1 MTNRESSD
9 PSGEKGTPPR
19 EDARGISLRTVI
31 VGILSIVLLVGM
43 LWVADPRRL
52 LDILSE
58 ASLGILG
65 LVLLL
70 YFCNVLVKGFRWYL
84 LLNLSDIK
92 APFRTALSFA
102 VVGLSVSSV
111 TPGRIAG
118 EPVRA
123 YMIREK
129 TGLPFGSG
137 LATVFTERIM
147 DLLVLSIF
155 GVIGLALIV
164 SLLPLAGGLA
174 IAVFILLVVLL
185 FVAVVYLALHLAA
198 LERLSH
204 WFVRVASRMARRP
217 SLKWEKAASD
227 TISSFSEGFKS
238 ILRSKKSVATTFCL
252 TVIIWLNEAARVF
265 LVMFALSPESV
276 PFVGFVL
283 IASTLA
289 TLLGSIVPGG
299 TFNAA
304 LIAMVFGASGV
315 SLSLATTA
323 GLLMTF
329 TSIWILV
336 PFGVAILFRNARKVR
351 RAEEEELLPVDVAK
365 SSKSEE

>member
-1 MTNRESSD
+1 MGES
-9 PSGEKGTPPR
+9 
-19 EDARGISLRTVI
+19 RGVSIRTAV
-31 VGILSIVLLVGM
+31 VGALSIVLLIGM
-43 LWVADPRRL
+43 LWVADPRRFV
-52 LDILSE
+52 DILSQ

-70 YFCNVLVKGFRWYL
+70 YFINVLTKGFRWYL
-84 LLNLSDIK
+84 LLNRSEIK
-92 APFRTALSFA
+92 TPFRTALSFA

-111 TPGRIAG
+111 TPGRVAG

-123 YMIREK
+123 YLIRER
-129 TGLPFGSG
+129 TGLPFGTG

-147 DLLVLSIF
+147 DLLVLAML
-155 GVIGLALIV
+155 GVIGLALII
-164 SLLPLAGGLA
+164 SLLPFAGGLA
-174 IAVFILLVVLL
+174 IALFIVLVVAF
-185 FVAVVYLALHLAA
+185 FVAVVYLALHLTV

-204 WFVRVASRMARRP
+204 WFVRVASRITKRP

-227 TISSFSEGFKS
+227 IIHNFSESFRS
-238 ILRSKKSVATTFCL
+238 ILRSKRSVATTFGL
-252 TVIIWLNEAARVF
+252 TSVIWINEASRVF
-265 LVMFALSPESV
+265 LVMYALSPESV

-289 TLLGSIVPGG
+289 SLLGALVPGG

-304 LIAMVFGASGV
+304 LIAMVFGAAGV

-336 PFGVAILFRNARKVR
+336 PIGVVVLIRNSRKG
-351 RAEEEELLPVDVAK
+351 RAELVTVDVAK
-365 SSKSEE
+365 SSESRE

>member
-1 MTNRESSD
+1 MA
-9 PSGEKGTPPR
+9 
-19 EDARGISLRTVI
+19 EDARGVSIRTVV
-31 VGILSIVLLVGM
+31 VGILSIVLLIGM
-43 LWVADPRRL
+43 LWVADPRRFV
-52 LDILSE
+52 DILSQ

-70 YFCNVLVKGFRWYL
+70 YFLNVLTKGLRWYL

-92 APFRTALSFA
+92 TPFRMALSFA

-111 TPGRIAG
+111 TPGRVAG

-123 YMIREK
+123 YLIRER
-129 TGLPFGSG
+129 TGLPFGTG

-147 DLLVLSIF
+147 DLLVLAML
-155 GVIGLALIV
+155 GVIGLALIIP
-164 SLLPLAGGLA
+164 LLPLAGGLA
-174 IAVFILLVVLL
+174 IALFIVLVVVF
-185 FVAVVYLALHLAA
+185 FVAVVYLALHLAM
-198 LERLSH
+198 LDRLSH
-204 WFVRVASRMARRP
+204 WFVRVASRITKRP

-227 TISSFSEGFKS
+227 ITSNFSEGFRS
-238 ILRSKKSVATTFCL
+238 ILRSKRSVATTFGL
-252 TVIIWLNEAARVF
+252 TTVIWLNEASRVF
-265 LVMFALSPESV
+265 LVMFALAPDSV

-289 TLLGSIVPGG
+289 SLLGALVPGG

-304 LIAMVFGASGV
+304 LIAMVFGAAGV

-336 PFGVAILFRNARKVR
+336 PVGITILIRNTRKGRVKEILAIEA
-351 RAEEEELLPVDVAK
+351 AK
-365 SSKSEE
+365 SSESRE